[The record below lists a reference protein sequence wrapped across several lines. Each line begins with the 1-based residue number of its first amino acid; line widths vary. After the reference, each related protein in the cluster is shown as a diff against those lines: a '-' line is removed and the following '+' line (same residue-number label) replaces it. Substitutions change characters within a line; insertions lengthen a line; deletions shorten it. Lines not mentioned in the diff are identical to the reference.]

1 MRITTSSSEVMVLS
15 QKRVACSHFLK
26 LTSKK
31 HIAVYFI
38 TQVPSQVTGFAEAC
52 RKYFLDYL
60 TSFLPLRRGL
70 TRPDPAFWVVGVQLS
85 VLPLR

>member
-15 QKRVACSHFLK
+15 QKRVACSRFLK

-38 TQVPSQVTGFAEAC
+38 TQVPSQVTDTRICG
-52 RKYFLDYL
+52 
-60 TSFLPLRRGL
+60 GL
-70 TRPDPAFWVVGVQLS
+70 QKVFS
-85 VLPLR
+85 